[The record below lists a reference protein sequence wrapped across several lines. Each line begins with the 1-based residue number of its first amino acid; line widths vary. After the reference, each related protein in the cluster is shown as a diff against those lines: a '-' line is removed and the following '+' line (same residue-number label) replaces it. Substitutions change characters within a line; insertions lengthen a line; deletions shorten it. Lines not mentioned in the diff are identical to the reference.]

1 MSSYIDQ
8 LVEQLM
14 LPKTSNSIS
23 YINSFQL
30 KKLAFQL
37 FYQTNPML
45 NSCISI
51 GTKLKLSLTCIPQK
65 SNNNKT

>member
-14 LPKTSNSIS
+14 LPNTSNSIS

-30 KKLAFQL
+30 KISFSAILPNKPYVKLM
-37 FYQTNPML
+37 YKHWDK
-45 NSCISI
+45 I
-51 GTKLKLSLTCIPQK
+51 
-65 SNNNKT
+65 KT